1 MLKKLELDALKADL
15 SSVEA
20 LLESR
25 TREDDPIGYFQFAA
39 RKTMLE
45 GKIAS
50 VDAKMC
56 MHAELGIFF
65 GGGPVQGS
73 RGINADFAG
82 KALEDI
88 QALISKRFSG
98 REIGP
103 LKQRGRL
110 PFHDQSQ
117 MIVTDVMRGSF
128 GFVLE
133 EAGDTVEMVSTPLKD
148 VVDEVSDILSRIGAA
163 DEAVFDE
170 AAAQLDERI
179 LVTLKQFFQ
188 RLDEQGATLR
198 IVQGGRDFMLDRD
211 AVSLARNRI
220 KEMEIIES
228 GKEYVGTLFLLPESR
243 RFDLISSENGERVV
257 LKGILG
263 PEVLKQLAGQQ
274 ELGEEHIDVR
284 QVTQGA
290 WKVDVKTRE
299 IRERNRAPRYVYA
312 LSRLKAQ
319 IPDQQS

>member
-15 SSVEA
+15 TSVES

-25 TREDDPIGYFQFAA
+25 TQEDDPIGYLQFTA

-45 GKIAS
+45 QKIS
-50 VDAKMC
+50 RVDGQMG
-56 MHAELGIFF
+56 MHAELGVFF

-73 RGINADFAG
+73 RGISADFAG

-98 REIGP
+98 REIGQ

-110 PFHDQSQ
+110 PFHDHSQ
-117 MIVTDVMRGSF
+117 MLVTDVMRGSF

-148 VVDEVSDILSRIGAA
+148 VVEEVSDILSRIGAA
-163 DEAVFDE
+163 DETVFDE

-198 IVQGGRDFMLDRD
+198 IVQGARDFMLDRS
-211 AVSLARNRI
+211 AISLARNRI

-228 GKEYVGTLFLLPESR
+228 GREYSGVLFLLPESR
-243 RFDLISSENGERVV
+243 RFDLISSVQGERVV
-257 LKGILG
+257 LKGALG
-263 PEVLKQLAGQQ
+263 PEVLKQLAGQL
-274 ELGEEHIDVR
+274 EFGEPEIDIR
-284 QVTQGA
+284 QVAQGA
-290 WKVDVKTRE
+290 WRVDVKTRE
-299 IRERNRAPRYVYA
+299 IRERNRAPRFVYS
-312 LSRLKAQ
+312 LSRIKGPVVEQ
-319 IPDQQS
+319 